1 MKILCVFS
9 TYWPAF
15 QFGGPIFSVHCL
27 NKTLVRKGIDVTV
40 YTTNAGL
47 VGKVPLNQ
55 EVNLDG
61 VKVHYFGF
69 TKLFEFMG
77 TIGWQ
82 FSKGIAKALKDNL
95 KDFDLIYIVN
105 IWSYPAAIAARYS
118 RLYRK
123 PYILV
128 PSGMLYPNTLSK
140 KIWKKWP
147 YYHFIVKRDLK
158 YASAIHYTA
167 EYEAERT
174 HLFLGLENRA
184 IVVPNGI
191 ELSEFCDSPS
201 RDKLIAH
208 YPYLEDKEIILF
220 LGRMHW
226 IKGLDILIKAYAKIL
241 KEREDIHLLMV
252 GNDEGGYT
260 KKVKKWLKRLR
271 INYMDYGLGDRGYAE
286 KAKVTFTGMLTGTDK
301 IAAYSG
307 SDIFVLPS
315 YSENFG
321 MSAVEAM
328 ACGLPV
334 IISNKVGI
342 YKEIERHKAGII
354 IDTNSKSLYQG
365 IKLLLED
372 PELRKEIAMN
382 GRRLAKEY
390 YNIDKVADKM
400 TEAYRE
406 ILDFPMVN
414 KVSL

>member
-27 NKTLVRKGIDVTV
+27 NKALVRKGIDVTV

-158 YASAIHYTA
+158 YASAIHYTT
-167 EYEAERT
+167 EDEAEKT
-174 HLFLGLENRA
+174 HSFLNLSNRK
-184 IVVPNGI
+184 IILPNGVD
-191 ELSEFCDSPS
+191 LSEFYDSL
-201 RDKLIAH
+201 DKKRLKAR
-208 YPYLEDKEIILF
+208 YPHLKDKKIILF
-220 LGRMHW
+220 LGRIHW
-226 IKGLDILIKAYAKIL
+226 IKGLDILASAFAELIRGVEDVRLVIVGQDYGYSTELKKIL
-241 KEREDIHLLMV
+241 
-252 GNDEGGYT
+252 
-260 KKVKKWLKRLR
+260 R
-271 INYMDYGLGDRGYAE
+271 ILNIE
-286 KAKVTFTGMLTGTDK
+286 NKVTFTGFLSGRAK
-301 IAAYSG
+301 VQAYID
-307 SDIFVLPS
+307 SDVYVLPS
-315 YSENFG
+315 IYESF
-321 MSAVEAM
+321 STTVLEAL
-328 ACGLPV
+328 ASGTPV
-334 IISNKVGI
+334 IVTDRCCIADAIEGQAGLVVP
-342 YKEIERHKAGII
+342 YDKEQLRNALLHMLSDDRMRLQFSERG
-354 IDTNSKSLYQG
+354 
-365 IKLLLED
+365 KLLVREQFNW
-372 PELRKEIAMN
+372 EKIAEQIEN
-382 GRRLAKEY
+382 VYQECRS
-390 YNIDKVADKM
+390 N
-400 TEAYRE
+400 
-406 ILDFPMVN
+406 
-414 KVSL
+414 